1 MLLETTQ
8 FYKSVAGMFY
18 EANVQKDVMLDCLPH
33 KMT

>member
-18 EANVQKDVMLDCLPH
+18 EANVQKDGDVRLL
-33 KMT
+33 TT